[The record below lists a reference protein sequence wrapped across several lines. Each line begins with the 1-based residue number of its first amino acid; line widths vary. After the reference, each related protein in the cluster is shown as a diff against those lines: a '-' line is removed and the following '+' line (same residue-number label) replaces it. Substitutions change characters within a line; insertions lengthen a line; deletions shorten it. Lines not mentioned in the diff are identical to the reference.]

1 MLKKVL
7 HRIRLFLKHV
17 LAFFVDLIFPIL
29 DLVEAVL
36 LALPLPQTKKL
47 VELLEKL
54 ELQLIHGVNVLKEVK
69 EVVVHVEEKLGK

>member
-7 HRIRLFLKHV
+7 HRIGLFLKHV